1 MSVFDRLRALVKVSV
16 HRNYWWAV
24 SALVAGL
31 ISSVAL
37 SRVEMKRQEAKMA
50 ADFDSAFESVTQAIQ
65 DRVQAH
71 RQILRSGAAMVMA
84 NRGEITRA
92 QWRDFSDRQKLRQ
105 TLPGIEGFGFAV
117 VVPRERLAEH
127 TQAIRAEGF
136 PDYHIRPEGDR
147 PLYSS
152 IIYLEPFAGRNLRA
166 FGYDMFSEPVRH
178 EAMQRACDLDQAVLT
193 GPVTL
198 VQETGVDPQVGTLMY
213 VPVFRRGEPIDTVE
227 GRRAALVGWV
237 YSPYRMNDL
246 IQEILDRAQ
255 AAKEIPMQVH
265 IYDGDA
271 VDPARLLFVRNR
283 EPAKGAKDQRT
294 YDRDRTFDAAG
305 RTWRLCFS
313 VDITDL
319 ELSYQKSTWYAL
331 GGGILLSGLLSGLI
345 FSVCNTQYHARIKA
359 ERLTADLMES
369 EARWK
374 FAIEGSGV
382 GVFDWDLEADKVVYS
397 RRWKEILGYADHE
410 VGQGFEEW
418 RSRVHTDDL
427 PFALTAVQDH
437 LEGKVSAFRIEYRMR
452 AKDGSWKW
460 LFSTGQV
467 VFRDAAGHPLRVVGT
482 NADIT
487 TAKLQEENLAKMLEQ
502 ERHLS
507 EMKTRFVSVTSHEFR
522 TPLAAAM
529 ASLELLLNHADRLA
543 PPKKLELQERINRS
557 LHRMNEILD
566 ELLVMNRIEEG
577 HLQPRLAPVELR
589 ALVEGAIEEVH
600 LAERETHRFNLQA
613 PASLNLVCDSAFLRH
628 IVANL
633 LSNAARYAP
642 HRPDVSV
649 RVEVEGDWVTLT
661 IQDQGIGIPAADLQ
675 RVFEPFERG
684 SNVGQIKGTGLGLN
698 IVKRMTEMLGGT
710 VTVTSQE
717 GAGSCFTVRL
727 PLHPVTPSTPA

>member
-1 MSVFDRLRALVKVSV
+1 MSVFRRLGALVRVSV

-24 SALVAGL
+24 CALVAGL
-31 ISSVAL
+31 IGSGAL
-37 SRVEMKRQEAKMA
+37 FRLEMKRQEAKMA

-65 DRVQAH
+65 ERIQAH

-84 NRGEITRA
+84 KHADVTRE
-92 QWRDFSDRQKLRQ
+92 QWRVFADRQKLKQ
-105 TLPGIEGFGFAV
+105 ILPGIEGFGFAV

-152 IIYLEPFAGRNLRA
+152 IIYLEPFTGRNLRA
-166 FGYDMFSEPVRH
+166 FGYDMLSEPVRH
-178 EAMQRACDLDQAVLT
+178 EAMQRACDQDEAILS

-213 VPVFRRGEPIDTVE
+213 VPVYRRGKTIDTVE
-227 GRRAALVGWV
+227 ARRAALVGWV

-255 AAKEIPMQVH
+255 AAKEIPMQLH

-271 VDPARLLFVRNR
+271 VDPARLLFVRHH
-283 EPAKGAKDQRT
+283 EPADGATDRRT
-294 YDRDRTFDAAG
+294 YDRDRTIDAAG

-319 ELSYQKSTWYAL
+319 ELSYQKSAWYAL
-331 GGGILLSGLLSGLI
+331 GGGILLSALLSGLM
-345 FSVCNTQYHARIKA
+345 FSVFNTQYHARIKA

-374 FAIEGSGV
+374 FAIEGSGI
-382 GVFDWDLEADKVVYS
+382 GVFDWDLEADAVVYS

-410 VGQGFEEW
+410 IGQGFEEW
-418 RSRVHTDDL
+418 RSRVHPDDL
-427 PFALTAVQDH
+427 PFTAAAVQDH
-437 LEGKVSAFRIEYRMR
+437 LEGRTDVFRYEYRMR

-460 LFSTGQV
+460 FLSTGKIV
-467 VFRDAAGHPLRVVGT
+467 HRDADGRPLRVVGT

-487 TAKLQEENLAKMLEQ
+487 PAKQQEENLALMLER
-502 ERHLS
+502 ERQVS

-529 ASLELLLNHADRLA
+529 ASLELLLNHADRISA
-543 PPKKLELQERINRS
+543 QKRVEMQERINRS

-566 ELLVMNRIEEG
+566 EMLVMNRIEEG
-577 HLQPRLAPVELR
+577 RLEPRPGPLELR
-589 ALVEGAIEEVH
+589 ELMESTMEEVH
-600 LAERETHRFNLQA
+600 LAERETHRFDLQA
-613 PASLNLVCDSAFLRH
+613 PASLHLMSDPAFLRH

-642 HRPDVSV
+642 HRPDVAV

-727 PLHPVTPSTPA
+727 PFHPVAPSTPT